1 MTAFLGPPTGPEH
14 SQEGPQANPV
24 TVRTARLPAQSLNY
38 PMRDLSTSPCFYL
51 KMKKMRFSL
60 SDFDVESCKGIY
72 SPTALSVSW
81 VLLPTSL
88 GFSISVF
95 LR

>member
-1 MTAFLGPPTGPEH
+1 MLGPPQVPSIQKKAIKRT
-14 SQEGPQANPV
+14 PV
-24 TVRTARLPAQSLNY
+24 TLRTARLPPQSLDS
-38 PMRDLSTSPCFYL
+38 PMLDLSTSPCFYL
-51 KMKKMRFSL
+51 KIKKMRFSL

-81 VLLPTSL
+81 VLLPPSL